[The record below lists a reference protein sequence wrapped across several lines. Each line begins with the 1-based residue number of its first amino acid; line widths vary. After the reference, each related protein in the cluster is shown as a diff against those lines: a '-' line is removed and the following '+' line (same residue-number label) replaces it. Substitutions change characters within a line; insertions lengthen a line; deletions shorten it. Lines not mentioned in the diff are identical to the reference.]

1 MVQGTTK
8 GLQAK
13 AANNAR
19 RAHKAAANTKKGRRT
34 VAPKKAPAIKQASM
48 HKVGPR
54 FSYSFPPSVLAPPT
68 HSFSYTYPTE
78 WCDAGTQRQDKQV
91 RRTTDGQRRF
101 IRQAHDHEICRHREV
116 SPTVLHHVVFVL
128 VLFFLWLFL
137 FVSYFYIFRRFSI
150 WVEPQLPSSL
160 LCSAVGRAPHC
171 AMYCASWFSA
181 CLLPYMVTL
190 TRVSQSF
197 FPAPTNLQ
205 PNQNENPLSLMMPE
219 GRPHRKWPQGPR
231 CLIGS

>member
-19 RAHKAAANTKKGRRT
+19 RARKATANTKKGRRT

-48 HKVGPR
+48 HKVSPR

-116 SPTVLHHVVFVL
+116 SPTVLHHVVFAL
-128 VLFFLWLFL
+128 SFFFLLVISFCFLFL
-137 FVSYFYIFRRFSI
+137 
-150 WVEPQLPSSL
+150 PLPRL
-160 LCSAVGRAPHC
+160 FNMGRAPTSQQFAVFGRSGAALCHVLC
-171 AMYCASWFSA
+171 LVVLRMPPAIHGHANA
-181 CLLPYMVTL
+181 CFAIFFQRQRICYQIKTKTL
-190 TRVSQSF
+190 S
-197 FPAPTNLQ
+197 P
-205 PNQNENPLSLMMPE
+205 
-219 GRPHRKWPQGPR
+219 
-231 CLIGS
+231 